1 LDRFIQRDPNMPLLP
16 DAPAIPAAI
25 DGNPCEI
32 RRPAW
37 RGGEAGRASDRFAG
51 ESGAA

>member
-1 LDRFIQRDPNMPLLP
+1 MPLLP
-16 DAPAIPAAI
+16 DVPAIPAAT
-25 DGNPCEI
+25 DGKLREI

-37 RGGEAGRASDRFAG
+37 RGGGAGRASDKSAG

>member
-1 LDRFIQRDPNMPLLP
+1 MPLLP
-16 DAPAIPAAI
+16 DVPAIPAAT
-25 DGNPCEI
+25 DGKLREI

-37 RGGEAGRASDRFAG
+37 RGGGAGRVPDRFVG